1 MTVNEGA
8 LAATEPPPTVA
19 PDALCAWDALLLQPL
34 SANAADAA
42 TAKAAVVTRLFT
54 MTSRR

>member
-8 LAATEPPPTVA
+8 LAASVPPPAAA
-19 PDALCAWDALLLQPL
+19 PDAVCVWDALLLQPL
-34 SANAADAA
+34 SANAADVA
-42 TAKAAVVTRLFT
+42 TAKAAAVTRLFT